1 MSFLT
6 KLDRLMREKNI
17 NKSQLSKE
25 SGVPYT
31 TIDGFYKKGTDNIK
45 LSTLKKLATYFGCSL
60 DYLADDD
67 VPEDISEIHTIA
79 AHHDEENWT
88 EAELKEIE
96 AFKKFVLSKRNGT
109 LTPPNPVNEV
119 IAVNRKVKI

>member
-6 KLDRLMREKNI
+6 KLDKLMKDRNI

-45 LSTLKKLATYFGCSL
+45 LSTLKKLSSYFGCSL

-67 VPEDISEIHTIA
+67 ISEDSITTIA
-79 AHHDEENWT
+79 AHHDSEDWT
-88 EAELKEIE
+88 EEEFNEIE
-96 AFKKFVLSKRNGT
+96 EFKKFVLSKRN
-109 LTPPNPVNEV
+109 
-119 IAVNRKVKI
+119 K